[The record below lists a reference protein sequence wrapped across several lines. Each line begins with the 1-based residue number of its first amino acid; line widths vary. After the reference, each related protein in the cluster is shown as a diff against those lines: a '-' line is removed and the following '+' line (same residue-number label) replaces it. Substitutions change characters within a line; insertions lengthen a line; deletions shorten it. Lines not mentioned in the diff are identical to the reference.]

1 MLRLSACTYS
11 MKKIREIFHQQG
23 VAAIMVATIMAI
35 VVIGVQY
42 YIGEQQDEEKCNNL
56 INRDLQIASLR
67 IESYLSDTEWSIE
80 NLDEEI
86 IKQLPYPDS
95 MYVVM
100 HRVVDTNPL
109 IIGCAIGFRSN
120 YYPEKGHWYEPCA
133 YRERDSIVYEQVGSK
148 NHDYFSME
156 WYKIG
161 LESKGKKGKWTAPYR
176 DNTQHDTLMMS
187 YCRQVIHRKDTVGVV
202 SLDVSMEW
210 ITKILRQVE
219 PYPGSVC
226 QLLTK
231 NGEVIVASDDIQPKE
246 SNYFI
251 RKQTIGNRNLALLLA
266 CPKNAVYGYTIKLEI
281 VMTVLVTLTILL
293 LTYIARHSVKS
304 IHKLNAAKQEQ
315 EIVKNELHIA
325 RSIQMAMLP
334 KSFPPYPDHED
345 ITIYGQL
352 TPAKEVGGDL
362 FDFYFRD
369 DKLFF
374 CIGDV
379 SGKGIP
385 ASLVMSVTKASFR
398 TISAH
403 ESQPECIVS
412 HINDTIAEENETNM
426 FVTMFVGALN
436 LKTGHISY
444 CNAGHDAPLLISE
457 DGKRLELLKVES
469 NLPVGVMKG
478 WEYKS
483 QENTIDS
490 GTTIFLYTDG
500 LTEAE
505 DKDHG
510 QFGEER
516 MMNIARKIYADGKNT
531 PKELIKQ
538 MVKAVRSFVGGAE
551 QSDDLTLMAIQ
562 YNPKEGKQ
570 EECTVHSSQLAK
582 V

>member
-246 SNYFI
+246 SDYFI

>member
-531 PKELIKQ
+531 PKVLIKQ

-551 QSDDLTLMAIQ
+551 QSDDLTMMAIQ

-570 EECTVHSSQLAK
+570 E
-582 V
+582 

>member
-1 MLRLSACTYS
+1 

-246 SNYFI
+246 SDYFI

-551 QSDDLTLMAIQ
+551 QSDDLTMMAIQ

-570 EECTVHSSQLAK
+570 E
-582 V
+582 

>member
-1 MLRLSACTYS
+1 
-11 MKKIREIFHQQG
+11 
-23 VAAIMVATIMAI
+23 MVATIMTI
-35 VVIGVQY
+35 LVIGVQY

-67 IESYLSDTEWSIE
+67 IDSYLKDTEWSIE
-80 NLDEEI
+80 HLDEQI
-86 IKQLPYPDS
+86 LKQLPHPDS
-95 MYVVM
+95 MYVLM

-133 YRERDSIVYEQVGSK
+133 YRDGDSIVYEQAGGK
-148 NHDYFSME
+148 HHDYFNME

-161 LESKGKKGKWTAPYR
+161 LQSKGMKGKWTSPYR
-176 DNTQHDTLMMS
+176 DNTQNNRLMMS
-187 YCRQVIHRKDTVGVV
+187 YCRHVKHRRDTIGVV

-210 ITKILRQVE
+210 ITQILRHVE
-219 PYPGSVC
+219 PYAGSVC
-226 QLLTK
+226 QLLSK
-231 NGEVIVASDDIQPKE
+231 NGEVIVASDETKPD
-246 SNYFI
+246 SNDYFI
-251 RKQTIGNRNLALLLA
+251 RKQAIGSRDLTLLLA
-266 CPKNAVYGYTIKLEI
+266 CPKKAVYGYTIMLEI
-281 VMTVLVTLTILL
+281 VMTTLIVLTILL

-334 KSFPPYPDHED
+334 KSFPPYPNRED

-362 FDFYFRD
+362 FDFYIRD

-379 SGKGIP
+379 SGKGVP
-385 ASLVMSVTKASFR
+385 ASLVMAVTKASFR

-412 HINDTIAEENETNM
+412 LINDTIAEENETNM
-426 FVTMFVGALN
+426 FVTLFLGVLD
-436 LKTGHISY
+436 LKTGDMSY
-444 CNAGHDAPLLISE
+444 CNAGHDAPILISK
-457 DGKRLELLKVES
+457 DGKRIGLMKVES

-478 WEYKS
+478 WKYKR
-483 QENTIDS
+483 QENIIDG

-505 DKDHG
+505 NIDHG

-516 MMNIARKIYADGKNT
+516 MLDVARKMSAKGNVS
-531 PKELIKQ
+531 PEQLIKQ
-538 MVKAVRSFVGGAE
+538 MVKAVHNFVGEAE
-551 QSDDLTLMAIQ
+551 QSDDLTMMTIQ

-570 EECTVHSSQLAK
+570 E
-582 V
+582 

>member
-1 MLRLSACTYS
+1 
-11 MKKIREIFHQQG
+11 
-23 VAAIMVATIMAI
+23 MVATIMTI
-35 VVIGVQY
+35 IVIGVQY
-42 YIGEQQDEEKCNNL
+42 YIGEQQDEEKCDNL

-67 IESYLSDTEWSIE
+67 IDSYLKDTEWSIE
-80 NLDEEI
+80 HLDEQI
-86 IKQLPYPDS
+86 LKQLPHPDS

-133 YRERDSIVYEQVGSK
+133 YREGDSIVYEQAGGRH
-148 NHDYFSME
+148 HDYFNME
-156 WYKIG
+156 WYTIG
-161 LESKGKKGKWTAPYR
+161 LASKGMKGNWTSPYR
-176 DNTQHDTLMMS
+176 DNTQNNRLMMS
-187 YCRQVIHRKDTVGVV
+187 YCRHVKHRRDTIGVV

-210 ITKILRQVE
+210 ITQILRHVE
-219 PYPGSVC
+219 PYAGSVC
-226 QLLTK
+226 QLLSK
-231 NGEVIVASDDIQPKE
+231 NGEVIVASDDTKPDE
-246 SNYFI
+246 DDYFI
-251 RKQTIGNRNLALLLA
+251 RKQAIGNRDLTLLLA
-266 CPKNAVYGYTIKLEI
+266 CPKNAVYGYTILLEI
-281 VMTVLVTLTILL
+281 VMTTLIVLTILL

-325 RSIQMAMLP
+325 RAIQMAMLP
-334 KSFPPYPDHED
+334 KSFPPYPNRED

-362 FDFYFRD
+362 FDFYIRD

-379 SGKGIP
+379 SGKGVP
-385 ASLVMSVTKASFR
+385 ASLVMAVTKASFR

-412 HINDTIAEENETNM
+412 LINDTIAEENETNM
-426 FVTMFVGALN
+426 FVTLFLGVLD
-436 LKTGHISY
+436 LKTGDMSY
-444 CNAGHDAPLLISE
+444 CNAGHDAPILISK
-457 DGKRLELLKVES
+457 DGKRIGLMKVES

-478 WEYKS
+478 WKYKR
-483 QENTIDS
+483 QENIIDS

-505 DKDHG
+505 NIDHG

-516 MMNIARKIYADGKNT
+516 MLDVARKMSAKGNVS
-531 PKELIKQ
+531 PQQLIKQ
-538 MVKAVRSFVGGAE
+538 MVKAVHNFVGEAE
-551 QSDDLTLMAIQ
+551 QSDDLTMMTIQ
-562 YNPKEGKQ
+562 YNPKE
-570 EECTVHSSQLAK
+570 
-582 V
+582 

>member
-1 MLRLSACTYS
+1 
-11 MKKIREIFHQQG
+11 
-23 VAAIMVATIMAI
+23 MVATIMTI
-35 VVIGVQY
+35 LVIGVQY

-67 IESYLSDTEWSIE
+67 IDSYLKDTEWSIE
-80 NLDEEI
+80 HLDEQI
-86 IKQLPYPDS
+86 LKQLPHPDS
-95 MYVVM
+95 MYVLM

-120 YYPEKGHWYEPCA
+120 YYPEIGHWYEPCA
-133 YRERDSIVYEQVGSK
+133 YRDGDSIVYEQAGGK
-148 NHDYFSME
+148 HHDYFNME

-161 LESKGKKGKWTAPYR
+161 LQSKGMNGKWTSPYR
-176 DNTQHDTLMMS
+176 DNTQHDRLMMS
-187 YCRQVIHRKDTVGVV
+187 YCRHVKHRRDTIGVV

-210 ITKILRQVE
+210 ITQILRHVE
-219 PYPGSVC
+219 PYAGSVC
-226 QLLTK
+226 QLLSK
-231 NGEVIVASDDIQPKE
+231 NGEVIVASDDTKPDE
-246 SNYFI
+246 DDYFI
-251 RKQTIGNRNLALLLA
+251 RKQKIGSRDLTLLLA
-266 CPKNAVYGYTIKLEI
+266 CPKKAVYGYTILLEI
-281 VMTVLVTLTILL
+281 VMTALIVLTILL

-325 RSIQMAMLP
+325 RAIQMAMLP
-334 KSFPPYPDHED
+334 KSFPPYPNRED

-362 FDFYFRD
+362 FDFYIRD

-379 SGKGIP
+379 SGKGVP
-385 ASLVMSVTKASFR
+385 ASLVMAVTKASFR

-412 HINDTIAEENETNM
+412 LINDTIAEENETNM
-426 FVTMFVGALN
+426 FVTLFLGVLD
-436 LKTGHISY
+436 LKTGDMSY
-444 CNAGHDAPLLISE
+444 CNAGHDAPILISK
-457 DGKRLELLKVES
+457 DGKRIGLMKVES

-478 WEYKS
+478 WEYKR
-483 QENTIDS
+483 QENIIDS

-505 DKDHG
+505 DIDHG

-516 MMNIARKIYADGKNT
+516 MLDVARKMSAKGNVS
-531 PKELIKQ
+531 PEQLIKQ
-538 MVKAVRSFVGGAE
+538 MVKAVHDFVGEAE
-551 QSDDLTLMAIQ
+551 QSDDLTMMTIQ

-570 EECTVHSSQLAK
+570 E
-582 V
+582 

>member
-1 MLRLSACTYS
+1 
-11 MKKIREIFHQQG
+11 MKKAKEIFQQQG
-23 VAAIMVATIMAI
+23 ITAIMVATIMTI
-35 VVIGVQY
+35 LVIGVQY
-42 YIGEQQDEEKCNNL
+42 YIGEQQDEEKCENL
-56 INRDLQIASLR
+56 VERDLQIASLR
-67 IESYLSDTEWSIE
+67 IDSYLRDTEWSIE
-80 NLDEEI
+80 NLDDQI
-86 IKQLPYPDS
+86 LKRLQQPDS

-133 YRERDSIVYEQVGSK
+133 YREGDSIVYEQAGGRH
-148 NHDYFSME
+148 HDYFNME
-156 WYKIG
+156 WYTIG
-161 LESKGKKGKWTAPYR
+161 LASKGNKGNWTAPYR
-176 DNTQHDTLMMS
+176 DNTQHDRLMMS
-187 YCRQVIHRKDTVGVV
+187 YCRHVKHRRDTIGVV

-210 ITKILRQVE
+210 ITQILRHVE
-219 PYPGSVC
+219 PYAGSVC
-226 QLLTK
+226 QLLSK
-231 NGEVIVASDDIQPKE
+231 NGEVIVASDDTKPDE
-246 SNYFI
+246 DDYFI
-251 RKQTIGNRNLALLLA
+251 RKQKIGSRDLTLLLA
-266 CPKNAVYGYTIKLEI
+266 CPKNAVYGYTIRLEI
-281 VMTVLVTLTILL
+281 VMTALIVLTILL

-325 RSIQMAMLP
+325 RAIQMAMLP
-334 KSFPPYPDHED
+334 KSFPPYPNRED

-362 FDFYFRD
+362 FDFYIRD

-379 SGKGIP
+379 SGKGVP
-385 ASLVMSVTKASFR
+385 ASLVMAVTKASFR

-412 HINDTIAEENETNM
+412 LINDTIAEENETNM
-426 FVTMFVGALN
+426 FVTLFLGVLD
-436 LKTGHISY
+436 LKTGDMSY
-444 CNAGHDAPLLISE
+444 CNAGHDAPILISK
-457 DGKRLELLKVES
+457 DGKRIGLMKVES

-478 WEYKS
+478 WEYKR
-483 QENTIDS
+483 QENIIDS

-505 DKDHG
+505 DIDHG

-516 MMNIARKIYADGKNT
+516 VLDIARKMCAEG
-531 PKELIKQ
+531 PVSPQQLIKQ
-538 MVKAVRSFVGGAE
+538 MVKAVHNFVGEAE
-551 QSDDLTLMAIQ
+551 QSDDLTMMTIQ

-570 EECTVHSSQLAK
+570 E
-582 V
+582 

>member
-1 MLRLSACTYS
+1 
-11 MKKIREIFHQQG
+11 
-23 VAAIMVATIMAI
+23 MVATIMTI
-35 VVIGVQY
+35 IVIGVQY

-67 IESYLSDTEWSIE
+67 IDSYLKDTEWSIE
-80 NLDEEI
+80 HLDEQI
-86 IKQLPYPDS
+86 LKQLPHPDS
-95 MYVVM
+95 MYVLM

-133 YRERDSIVYEQVGSK
+133 YRDGDSIVYEQAGGK
-148 NHDYFSME
+148 HHDYFNME

-161 LESKGKKGKWTAPYR
+161 LQSKGMKGKWTSPYR
-176 DNTQHDTLMMS
+176 DNTQNNRLMMS
-187 YCRQVIHRKDTVGVV
+187 YCRHVKHRRDTIGVV

-210 ITKILRQVE
+210 ITQILRHVE
-219 PYPGSVC
+219 PYAGSVC
-226 QLLTK
+226 QLLSK
-231 NGEVIVASDDIQPKE
+231 NGEVIVASDDTKPDE
-246 SNYFI
+246 DDYFI
-251 RKQTIGNRNLALLLA
+251 RKQKIGSRDLTLLLA
-266 CPKNAVYGYTIKLEI
+266 CPKKAVYGYTIMLEI
-281 VMTVLVTLTILL
+281 VMTTLIVLTILL

-325 RSIQMAMLP
+325 RAIQMAMLP
-334 KSFPPYPDHED
+334 KSFPPYPNRED

-362 FDFYFRD
+362 FDFYIRD

-379 SGKGIP
+379 SGKGVP
-385 ASLVMSVTKASFR
+385 ASLVMAVTKASFR

-412 HINDTIAEENETNM
+412 LINDTIAEENETNM
-426 FVTMFVGALN
+426 FVTLFLGVLD
-436 LKTGHISY
+436 LKTGDMSY
-444 CNAGHDAPLLISE
+444 CNAGHDAPILISK
-457 DGKRLELLKVES
+457 DGKRIGLMKVES

-478 WEYKS
+478 WEYKR
-483 QENTIDS
+483 QENIIDS

-505 DKDHG
+505 DIDHG

-516 MMNIARKIYADGKNT
+516 VLDIARKMCAEG
-531 PKELIKQ
+531 PVSPQQLIKQ
-538 MVKAVRSFVGGAE
+538 MVKAVHNFVGEAE
-551 QSDDLTLMAIQ
+551 QSDDLTMMTIQ

-570 EECTVHSSQLAK
+570 E
-582 V
+582 

>member
-1 MLRLSACTYS
+1 

-231 NGEVIVASDDIQPKE
+231 NGEVIVASDDIQTKE
-246 SNYFI
+246 SDYFI

-551 QSDDLTLMAIQ
+551 QSDDLTMMAIQ
-562 YNPKEGKQ
+562 YNPKEGMQ
-570 EECTVHSSQLAK
+570 E
-582 V
+582 

>member
-1 MLRLSACTYS
+1 
-11 MKKIREIFHQQG
+11 
-23 VAAIMVATIMAI
+23 MVATIMTI
-35 VVIGVQY
+35 IVIGVQY

-67 IESYLSDTEWSIE
+67 IDSYLKDTEWSIE
-80 NLDEEI
+80 HLDEQI
-86 IKQLPYPDS
+86 LKQLPHPDS
-95 MYVVM
+95 MYVLM

-120 YYPEKGHWYEPCA
+120 YYPKIGHWYEPCA
-133 YRERDSIVYEQVGSK
+133 YRDGDSIVYEQAGGK
-148 NHDYFSME
+148 HHDYFNME

-161 LESKGKKGKWTAPYR
+161 LQSKGMKGKWTSPYR
-176 DNTQHDTLMMS
+176 DNTQNNRLMMS
-187 YCRQVIHRKDTVGVV
+187 YCRHVKHRRDTIGVV

-210 ITKILRQVE
+210 ITQILRHVE
-219 PYPGSVC
+219 PYAGSVC
-226 QLLTK
+226 QLLSK
-231 NGEVIVASDDIQPKE
+231 NGEVIVASDDTKPDE
-246 SNYFI
+246 DDYFI
-251 RKQTIGNRNLALLLA
+251 RKQAIGNRDLTLLLA
-266 CPKNAVYGYTIKLEI
+266 CPKKAVYGYTIMLEI
-281 VMTVLVTLTILL
+281 VMTTLIVLTILL

-334 KSFPPYPDHED
+334 KSFPPYPNRED

-362 FDFYFRD
+362 FDFYIRD

-379 SGKGIP
+379 SGKGVP
-385 ASLVMSVTKASFR
+385 ASLVMAVTKASFR

-412 HINDTIAEENETNM
+412 LINDTIAEENETNM
-426 FVTMFVGALN
+426 FVTLFLGVLD
-436 LKTGHISY
+436 LKTGDMSY
-444 CNAGHDAPLLISE
+444 CNAGHDAPILISK
-457 DGKRLELLKVES
+457 DGKRIGLMKVES

-478 WEYKS
+478 WEYKR
-483 QENTIDS
+483 QENIIDS

-505 DKDHG
+505 DIDHG

-516 MMNIARKIYADGKNT
+516 VLDIARKMCAEG
-531 PKELIKQ
+531 PVSPQQLIKQ
-538 MVKAVRSFVGGAE
+538 MVKAVHNFVGEAE
-551 QSDDLTLMAIQ
+551 QSDDLTMMTIQ

-570 EECTVHSSQLAK
+570 E
-582 V
+582 

>member
-1 MLRLSACTYS
+1 
-11 MKKIREIFHQQG
+11 
-23 VAAIMVATIMAI
+23 MVATIMTI
-35 VVIGVQY
+35 LVIGVQY
-42 YIGEQQDEEKCNNL
+42 YIGEQQDEEKCENL
-56 INRDLQIASLR
+56 VERDLQIASLR
-67 IESYLSDTEWSIE
+67 IDSYLRDTEWSIE
-80 NLDEEI
+80 NLDDQI
-86 IKQLPYPDS
+86 LKRLQQPDS

-133 YRERDSIVYEQVGSK
+133 YREGDSIVYEQAGGK
-148 NHDYFSME
+148 HHDYFNME
-156 WYKIG
+156 WYTIG
-161 LESKGKKGKWTAPYR
+161 LASKGNKGNWTAPYR
-176 DNTQHDTLMMS
+176 DNTQHDRLMMS
-187 YCRQVIHRKDTVGVV
+187 YCRHVKHRRDTIGVV

-210 ITKILRQVE
+210 ITQILRHVE
-219 PYPGSVC
+219 PYAGSVC
-226 QLLTK
+226 QLLSK
-231 NGEVIVASDDIQPKE
+231 NGEVIVASDDTKPDE
-246 SNYFI
+246 DDYFI
-251 RKQTIGNRNLALLLA
+251 RKQKIGSRDLTLLLA
-266 CPKNAVYGYTIKLEI
+266 CPKNAVYGYTIRLEI
-281 VMTVLVTLTILL
+281 VMTALIVLTILL

-325 RSIQMAMLP
+325 RAIQMAMLP
-334 KSFPPYPDHED
+334 KSFPPYPNRED

-362 FDFYFRD
+362 FDFYIRD

-379 SGKGIP
+379 SGKGVP
-385 ASLVMSVTKASFR
+385 ASLVMAVTKASFR

-412 HINDTIAEENETNM
+412 LINDTIAEENETNM
-426 FVTMFVGALN
+426 FVTLFLGVLD
-436 LKTGHISY
+436 LKTGDMSY
-444 CNAGHDAPLLISE
+444 CNAGHDAPILISK
-457 DGKRLELLKVES
+457 DGKRIGLMKVES

-478 WEYKS
+478 WKYKR
-483 QENTIDS
+483 QENIIDS

-505 DKDHG
+505 NIDHG

-516 MMNIARKIYADGKNT
+516 VLDIARKMCAEG
-531 PKELIKQ
+531 PVSPQQLIKQ
-538 MVKAVRSFVGGAE
+538 MVKAVHNFVGEAE
-551 QSDDLTLMAIQ
+551 QSDDLTMMTIQ

-570 EECTVHSSQLAK
+570 E
-582 V
+582 

>member
-1 MLRLSACTYS
+1 

-23 VAAIMVATIMAI
+23 VPAIMVATIMTI

-67 IESYLSDTEWSIE
+67 IDSYLKETEWSIE
-80 NLDEEI
+80 DIDDEI
-86 IKQLPYPDS
+86 IKQFHHPDS
-95 MYVVM
+95 MYGVM

-133 YRERDSIVYEQVGSK
+133 YREGDSIVYEQAGSA
-148 NHDYFSME
+148 NHDYFNME

-176 DNTQHDTLMMS
+176 DNTQNNRLMMS
-187 YCRQVIHRKDTVGVV
+187 YCRHVRQHRDTVGVV

-210 ITKILRQVE
+210 ITQVLRHVE
-219 PYPGSVC
+219 PYPGSIC
-226 QLLTK
+226 QLQT
-231 NGEVIVASDDIQPKE
+231 NDGEVIVASDESQPTE
-246 SNYFI
+246 SRYFI
-251 RKQTIGNRNLALLLA
+251 RKQTIGSRNLTLLLA
-266 CPKNAVYGYTIKLEI
+266 CPKNAVYGYTILLEL
-281 VMTVLVTLTILL
+281 VMTALIVLTVLL

-304 IHKLNAAKQEQ
+304 LHRLNAAKQEQ

-325 RSIQMAMLP
+325 RSIQMSMLP
-334 KSFPPYPDHED
+334 KSFPPYPDRED

-362 FDFYFRD
+362 FDFYIRD

-374 CIGDV
+374 CVGDV
-379 SGKGIP
+379 SGKGVP
-385 ASLVMSVTKASFR
+385 ASLVMAVTRALFR

-403 ESQPECIVS
+403 ESQPERIVS
-412 HINDTIAEENETNM
+412 QISDTIAEENETSM
-426 FVTMFVGALN
+426 FVTMFVGALD
-436 LKTGHISY
+436 LKTGHLSY
-444 CNAGHDAPLLISE
+444 CNAGHDAPLLISK
-457 DGKRLELLKVES
+457 DGKRIGLLTVES
-469 NLPVGVMKG
+469 NLPVGIMKG
-478 WEYKS
+478 WEYKG
-483 QENTIDS
+483 QENAIDG

-505 DKDHG
+505 DKGHG

-516 MMNIARKIYADGKNT
+516 IMNVAQRVCTEGDIT
-531 PKELIKQ
+531 PQALIKQ
-538 MVKAVRSFVGGAE
+538 MVKAVRSFVGDAE
-551 QSDDLTLMAIQ
+551 QSDDLTMMAIQ
-562 YNPKEGKQ
+562 YNPKET
-570 EECTVHSSQLAK
+570 E
-582 V
+582 